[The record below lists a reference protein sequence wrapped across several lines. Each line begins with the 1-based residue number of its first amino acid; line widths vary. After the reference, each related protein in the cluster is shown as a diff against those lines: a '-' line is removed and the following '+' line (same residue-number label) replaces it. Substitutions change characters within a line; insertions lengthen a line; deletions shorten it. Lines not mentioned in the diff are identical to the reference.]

1 MGSGGAG
8 GTGSTGTSTP
18 SYGSK
23 GAAIGGAVGG
33 AAAGAGLL
41 YWYRHTHATLV
52 GCVGDDGTTLLN
64 EKDNHSYALVNNGS
78 TLKPGQRVELKG
90 KKVKSGSAFEVKKLN
105 KEYGSCK
112 EKVGTLQKPQTP

>member
-1 MGSGGAG
+1 MARIHVWITGLLVCMAITCNIAFTQQYPGGMGSGGAG

-90 KKVKSGSAFEVKKLN
+90 KKV
-105 KEYGSCK
+105 
-112 EKVGTLQKPQTP
+112 